1 MKKRIIRFEDLDE
14 ARKRLGLDERA
25 TMAEIKRVYHRLAKR
40 YHPDRNQRHTMD
52 GQREMK
58 EINDAY
64 QLIMEYCKIYR
75 YSFLKQDFEYNYPE
89 LNYQERFKGDWL
101 GS

>member
-1 MKKRIIRFEDLDE
+1 MKKRIIRFKDLDE

-40 YHPDRNQRHTMD
+40 YHPDRNQGLTKD
-52 GQREMK
+52 DQKEMK

-64 QLIMEYCKIYR
+64 QMIMEYCKIYR

-89 LNYQERFKGDWL
+89 LNYQERFEGDWL